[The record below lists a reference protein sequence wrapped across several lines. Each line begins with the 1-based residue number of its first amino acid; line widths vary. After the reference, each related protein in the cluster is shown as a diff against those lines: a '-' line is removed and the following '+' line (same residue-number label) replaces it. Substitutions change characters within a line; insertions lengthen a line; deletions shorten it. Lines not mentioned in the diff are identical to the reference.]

1 MANKAFEC
9 VEMKRKA
16 QEEIYKE
23 IEGLSHQEQ
32 VEYFRRADQ
41 EFWKDIE
48 SRREA
53 LRKNCRPERP

>member
-1 MANKAFEC
+1 MNEKAFDC

-23 IEGLSHQEQ
+23 IEGLSRQEQ

-53 LRKNCRPERP
+53 LRKNCRPDKP

>member
-1 MANKAFEC
+1 MNEKTFDC

-23 IEGLSHQEQ
+23 IEGLSRQEQ

-48 SRREA
+48 SRRET
-53 LRKNCRPERP
+53 LRKNGRPERP

>member
-1 MANKAFEC
+1 MKEKAFDC

-23 IEGLSHQEQ
+23 IEGLSRQEQ

-53 LRKNCRPERP
+53 LRKNGRPDKP